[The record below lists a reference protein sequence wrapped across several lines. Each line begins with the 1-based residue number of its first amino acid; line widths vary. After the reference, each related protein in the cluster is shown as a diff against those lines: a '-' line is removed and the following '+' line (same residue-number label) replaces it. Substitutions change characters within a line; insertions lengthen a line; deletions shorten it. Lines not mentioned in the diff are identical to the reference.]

1 MFGESVLSN
10 LDPQNAVK
18 INKCLFV
25 YYIYKW
31 LLSSFFGGSSVNS
44 IDEIWKCM
52 DEIWIGSWAE
62 RIVALGNR
70 LCKGSG
76 FLFYAFVLLW
86 RL

>member
-1 MFGESVLSN
+1 MVV
-10 LDPQNAVK
+10 A
-18 INKCLFV
+18 
-25 YYIYKW
+25 
-31 LLSSFFGGSSVNS
+31 FFFWGFSVNS
-44 IDEIWKCM
+44 IDEIWKCI

-62 RIVALGNR
+62 RILALGNR

>member
-1 MFGESVLSN
+1 MVV
-10 LDPQNAVK
+10 A
-18 INKCLFV
+18 
-25 YYIYKW
+25 
-31 LLSSFFGGSSVNS
+31 FFFLGGSSVNS
-44 IDEIWKCM
+44 IDEIWKCI

-62 RIVALGNR
+62 RIVAIGNR

>member
-1 MFGESVLSN
+1 MCFCFIIYINGCCVL
-10 LDPQNAVK
+10 
-18 INKCLFV
+18 F
-25 YYIYKW
+25 W
-31 LLSSFFGGSSVNS
+31 GGSSVNS
-44 IDEIWKCM
+44 IDEILKCI

-62 RIVALGNR
+62 RIVAIGNR

>member
-1 MFGESVLSN
+1 MVVAF
-10 LDPQNAVK
+10 
-18 INKCLFV
+18 
-25 YYIYKW
+25 
-31 LLSSFFGGSSVNS
+31 FFGGSSVNS

-76 FLFYAFVLLW
+76 FLFYAFVL
-86 RL
+86 